1 MCIQEDATYWLPAQ
15 TAAAIFD
22 QMSNGKYLEIP
33 LSSVKRENK
42 LGEGQ
47 FGEVFKGEWTTPTT
61 TLTVALKSLKS
72 SASVEERLKLLQEA
86 AIMGQFIHPHIVRL
100 YGVVTL
106 SEPVSTCIQTLTS
119 VLFMMQPYLTGRLW
133 GSKAWVVFLHM
144 ACGQEAI
151 MLFG

>member
-1 MCIQEDATYWLPAQ
+1 MFCCASFLNIYCTQENDTYWRPAH

-33 LSSVKRENK
+33 LSSVKKKLK

-47 FGEVFKGEWTTPTT
+47 FGEVFKGEWSTPTT

-72 SASVEERLKLLQEA
+72 SASDEERLKLLQEA
-86 AIMGQFIHPHIVRL
+86 AIMGQFIHPHIVKL

-106 SEPVSTCIQTLTS
+106 SEPVSTYVYTS
-119 VLFMMQPYLTGRLW
+119 TNKSCL
-133 GSKAWVVFLHM
+133 S
-144 ACGQEAI
+144 
-151 MLFG
+151 